1 MRFTEQGQK
10 QVAGSLADALA
21 RLRRRRA
28 AIREQLGA
36 LEVEEADL
44 AKFEAAILAAVELVK
59 ASGPIP
65 RPEQHIST
73 SKERAQP

>member
-1 MRFTEQGQK
+1 MVGHLTERGQRE
-10 QVAGSLADALA
+10 VGGSLKDALD

-44 AKFEAAILAAVELVK
+44 AKIEAALLAAVEM
-59 ASGPIP
+59 A
-65 RPEQHIST
+65 
-73 SKERAQP
+73 RAAP